1 MFKKTLKSNDFDEID
16 LQARLQKIRHLNRS
30 IKSFLLSYITPN
42 AGGLFFV
49 EHNTKMNAAM
59 YKKHLK
65 VSMKMTGTEVFMQGG
80 AGKLIL
86 LSRGRI
92 FVNVLVDMS
101 GNT

>member
-1 MFKKTLKSNDFDEID
+1 M
-16 LQARLQKIRHLNRS
+16 
-30 IKSFLLSYITPN
+30 
-42 AGGLFFV
+42 

-86 LSRGRI
+86 LSRGQI